1 MWIRWHGHACF
12 ELRDSAT
19 VIMDPHDG
27 KSIGIPVPTLKGN
40 VVLVSHDHFDH
51 NCVRMVKGPDVSVIR
66 EPIMTVERGVRIQG
80 FQTYHDTNSG
90 SKRGNNIVYRME
102 IDSMSF
108 CHLGD
113 LGHMLSQEHISQISP
128 VDVLFIPVGNI
139 FTVDIRTAMD
149 IVEALTPKVVVPMHY
164 RIGGLSLSI
173 RPVDDFLKSFPQD
186 KIVRVGNEVE
196 IKPEDLPDETEVWV
210 FSL

>member
-1 MWIRWHGHACF
+1 MKIRWHGHACF
-12 ELRDSAT
+12 ELNDDAT
-19 VIMDPHDG
+19 VITDPHDG
-27 KSIGIPVPTLKGN
+27 KSIGMPVPNLIGDI
-40 VVLVSHDHFDH
+40 VLLSHDHFDH
-51 NCVRMVKGPDVSVIR
+51 NCVRMVKGTDISVIK

-80 FQTYHDTNSG
+80 IETFHDTSSG
-90 SKRGNNIVYRME
+90 AKRGKNIVFVLE
-102 IDSMSF
+102 LDSISF

-113 LGHMLSQEHISQISP
+113 LGHMLNPDQLAAVSS

-139 FTVDIRTAMD
+139 FTLDVKSAKELSRI
-149 IVEALTPKVVVPMHY
+149 INPKVIIPMHY

-173 RPVDDFLKSFPQD
+173 RPVDDFLEGFSEE

-196 IKPEDLPDETEVWV
+196 FKREDLPEKTEVWL